1 MDPLEV
7 VVNAVLK
14 VRVVWTLVQR
24 TEKNVTFQTNAAATN
39 GPRKLAKH
47 VQQQQQPKPAR
58 QVAATPEQRSEWAA
72 FEPKLEGWRAAL
84 KEEALDI
91 DDQADPNE
99 VPDYA
104 FIAFEYFRA
113 REGAQPVMPYLHKR
127 KEINDRMRQ
136 VLVDWLVEV
145 CFRCDVQC

>member
-1 MDPLEV
+1 MKDE
-7 VVNAVLK
+7 
-14 VRVVWTLVQR
+14 
-24 TEKNVTFQTNAAATN
+24 AA
-39 GPRKLAKH
+39 
-47 VQQQQQPKPAR
+47 
-58 QVAATPEQRSEWAA
+58 
-72 FEPKLEGWRAAL
+72 
-84 KEEALDI
+84 DI

-113 REGAQPVMPYLHKR
+113 REGAQPVEPYLHKR

-145 CFRCDVQC
+145 CSILSISSLIKSFVQIQESFQLAHETLYLAVTMTDLYMARREVSRDEMQLVGATAVLLASKFYVSSCCSDGKCLYPN

>member
-1 MDPLEV
+1 MKDE
-7 VVNAVLK
+7 
-14 VRVVWTLVQR
+14 
-24 TEKNVTFQTNAAATN
+24 AA
-39 GPRKLAKH
+39 
-47 VQQQQQPKPAR
+47 
-58 QVAATPEQRSEWAA
+58 
-72 FEPKLEGWRAAL
+72 
-84 KEEALDI
+84 DI

-113 REGAQPVMPYLHKR
+113 REGAQPVEPYLHKR

-145 CFRCDVQC
+145 CSILIFSNLIIFCPDSRELSTGP